1 MRHRWL
7 PALLAAALVGVP
19 TPVAAAPE
27 PSSPATAPTD
37 SGITWA
43 VQPSDATGPTGRSY
57 FVYDASPGQ
66 RIDDQIAVRNLGRT
80 PLTLNLYGTDAFTT
94 ADGSFGLLPASQPPT
109 GVGTWATI
117 ATRQVVVPAGRHVVV
132 PFQLIVPADATPGDH
147 AGGLIASVTAAGTTA
162 DGQRVNV
169 DRRVAAR
176 IYLRVAGP
184 LTPALQIE
192 TLRVTSHLPLN
203 PLDRGTVE
211 VRYRLR
217 NTGNVR
223 IAGMAHVGVD
233 GPLRWKLARTG
244 TVDVPELL
252 PGGVT
257 EVTERITGLPA
268 AGRLD
273 VAVTVTPSTMDVPLP
288 AVTRTHGVWAVPWVL
303 LVLGLLAAALA
314 VGATRRRKPRTAGR
328 AASAA
333 DTDGRP
339 ADTATTPAGRP
350 G

>member
-7 PALLAAALVGVP
+7 PALLAAALLGVP

-27 PSSPATAPTD
+27 PSSPAGADP
-37 SGITWA
+37 GITWA
-43 VQPSDATGPTGRSY
+43 VQPSDASGPTGRSY
-57 FVYDASPGQ
+57 FVYDAAPGQ

-80 PLTLNLYGTDAFTT
+80 PLTLHLYGTDAFTT
-94 ADGSFGLLPASQPPT
+94 DDGSFGLLPASQPPT

-117 ATRQVVVPAGRHVVV
+117 GEDRVVVPPGRHVVV
-132 PFQLIVPADATPGDH
+132 PFHLVVPADASPGDH
-147 AGGLIASVTAAGTTA
+147 AGGLIASVATVGTTA

-176 IYLRVAGP
+176 VYLRVAGP

-192 TLRVTSHLPLN
+192 TLRVTSHVPLN

-223 IAGMAHVGVD
+223 IAGTGSVAVS
-233 GPLRWKLARTG
+233 GPFRWELARTG

-273 VAVTVTPSTMDVPLP
+273 IAVHVTPSTMDVPLST
-288 AVTRTHGVWAVPWVL
+288 VTRTHGVWAVPWVL

-314 VGATRRRKPRTAGR
+314 VGAIRRRRPGTTRP
-328 AASAA
+328 AAPAT
-333 DTDGRP
+333 TDGP
-339 ADTATTPAGRP
+339 VAATATPAGRA